1 MRVVAITLAALAVA
15 AAGAGSATPSRPPSG
30 LHGTVMRGPTTPVC
44 REDEPCEAPAV
55 GVVLQF
61 SHAGR
66 VAARTKTGA
75 GGGYTVRLKPAT
87 YSVTTQPPRMLGTGL
102 TPRRVRVP
110 AGRLA
115 RVDFHLD
122 TGIQ

>member
-15 AAGAGSATPSRPPSG
+15 AASAGAAISTRPPSG
-30 LHGTVMRGPTTPVC
+30 LHGTVMRGPIKPVC
-44 REDEPCEAPAV
+44 EEGEPCDAPAV

-61 SHAGR
+61 NYAGQ
-66 VAARTKTGA
+66 VVARTKTGA
-75 GGGYTVRLKPAT
+75 GGAYTIRLKPAT
-87 YSVTTQPPRMLGTGL
+87 YTVTTQPPRRIGSGL
-102 TPRRVRVP
+102 TPGRVRVL
-110 AGRLA
+110 AGRIL

>member
-1 MRVVAITLAALAVA
+1 M
-15 AAGAGSATPSRPPSG
+15 
-30 LHGTVMRGPTTPVC
+30 
-44 REDEPCEAPAV
+44 

-66 VAARTKTGA
+66 VVTRTKTGA
-75 GGGYTVRLKPAT
+75 GGAYTVRLKPAT
-87 YSVTTQPPRMLGTGL
+87 YSVTTHPPRRLGTGL
-102 TPRRVRVP
+102 TPHRVRVP